1 MQIKPGGSIIDK
13 WGEDGFIIDIGD
25 RALKEAVMSV
35 YLMLTTLTDAGR
47 KALQEDPEILKE
59 INRETEYMG
68 VKILTQ
74 YALLGQYDFVNILE
88 ASSNEAVAKLA
99 IRLSAKGTTQTL
111 TLTAITLDDLIATL
125 KEGETPW

>member
-1 MQIKPGGSIIDK
+1 
-13 WGEDGFIIDIGD
+13 
-25 RALKEAVMSV
+25 MSV

-59 INRETEYMG
+59 INKEVEYMG

-74 YALLGQYDFVNILE
+74 YALLGQYDFVNIVE
-88 ASSNEAVAKLA
+88 APSNEAVAKLA

-111 TLTAITLDDLIATL
+111 TLTAITLDDLITTL
-125 KEGETPW
+125 KEGKAPW